1 MAVQVGKL
9 AEGDDPDP
17 IFSNEEVVT
26 PGSPVTYLITIDNDS
41 PVEVTITSLLD
52 DVYGAVTCLASGVDV
67 VGQTLAADDGDGNAL
82 DGGAD
87 EIQCTFTET
96 APADPDEVVTDIIT
110 VVVEDADGNEAS
122 DTDPAKITTS

>member
-1 MAVQVGKL
+1 MAVQVGNL
-9 AEGDDPDP
+9 ADGDDPNP
-17 IFSNEEVVT
+17 IFSNDEVVT

-67 VGQTLAADDGDGNAL
+67 VGQTLAADDGDGNGL

-96 APADPDEVVTDIIT
+96 APGGSGEEVTDIIT
-110 VVVEDADGNEAS
+110 VVVQDADGNQAS